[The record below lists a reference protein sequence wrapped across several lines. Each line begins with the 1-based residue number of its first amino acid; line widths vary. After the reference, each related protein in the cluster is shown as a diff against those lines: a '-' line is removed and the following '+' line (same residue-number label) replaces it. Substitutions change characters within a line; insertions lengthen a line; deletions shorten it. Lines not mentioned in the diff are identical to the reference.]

1 MRVTSFLCIGRDR
14 AELTDGFNC
23 RASSS
28 THLQEVFEEVGINRN
43 NNKINN
49 NNDNDNECRANP

>member
-28 THLQEVFEEVGINRN
+28 THLQEVVEGDIN
-43 NNKINN
+43 KM
-49 NNDNDNECRANP
+49 NDNDNECRANP